1 MSKNIHA
8 MAIKPGMGR
17 KSSNKNPPFLSHE
30 FVIQN
35 HADIVSCFA
44 MVFVVGLM
52 LQATNSLASIFIAL
66 HHNVTGADPSH
77 ENPKGEPFSY
87 TSGWKDGCAV
97 FFYTLICII
106 MHAILQEYALD
117 KISKKLHLS
126 KFKLSRF
133 NESGQLVVFYA
144 MSFLWGFD
152 VIVREQYIGNM
163 AKLWENFPDHPM
175 VFLHKLF
182 FIIQLAYYLHM
193 LPELYFQKVKKDE
206 QRAKIEHALGG
217 FFLIATAYFLGFQRI
232 ALVLLTLHYFCEFIG
247 HAFQLVNIFD
257 KEEKFVRLRL
267 VHNVVFILTRFATMV
282 LAFLTLFYGITDIS
296 QTKRSFMLATVFGLQ
311 GYLIFDFISNVLKS
325 KRETAAD
332 QPSKST
338 TVTAPL
344 TKGEKTK
351 KERKKE
357 SDLPEA
363 DQNAQSSPVAAS
375 SGKASRKA
383 KVK

>member
-1 MSKNIHA
+1 

-17 KSSNKNPPFLSHE
+17 KTSNKNPPFLSHE

-77 ENPKGEPFSY
+77 ENPQGEAYSY

-106 MHAILQEYALD
+106 MHAILQEYVLD

-152 VIVREQYIGNM
+152 VIVREKYVGNM
-163 AKLWENFPDHPM
+163 AKLWEGFPEHPM

-182 FIIQLAYYLHM
+182 FVIQLAYYLHM

-206 QRAKIEHALGG
+206 QKAKVEHALGG
-217 FFLIATAYFLGFQRI
+217 FFLIANAYFLGFQRI
-232 ALVLLTLHYFCEFIG
+232 ALVLLTLHYLCEFIG
-247 HAFQLVNIFD
+247 HSFQLVSIFD
-257 KEEKFVRLRL
+257 KEEKFVQLRH

-282 LAFLTLFYGITDIS
+282 LAFLTLFYGIDNVS
-296 QTKRSFMLATVFGLQ
+296 QMKRSFMLATVFGLQ

-325 KRETAAD
+325 KRESNSAEHNSERPLKAAA
-332 QPSKST
+332 PAKS
-338 TVTAPL
+338 
-344 TKGEKTK
+344 EKTK

-363 DQNAQSSPVAAS
+363 DQNTVQSSPAPV
-375 SGKASRKA
+375 SGKASK
-383 KVK
+383 KVKVK

>member
-1 MSKNIHA
+1 

-35 HADIVSCFA
+35 HADIVSCVA

-52 LQATNSLASIFIAL
+52 LQATNALASIFIAL

-77 ENPKGEPFSY
+77 ENPQGEPYSY

-152 VIVREQYIGNM
+152 VIVREQYFGNM
-163 AKLWENFPDHPM
+163 AKLWEGFPEHPM

-206 QRAKIEHALGG
+206 QKAKIQHALGG
-217 FFLIATAYFLGFQRI
+217 FFLIATAYFMGFQRI
-232 ALVLLTLHYFCEFIG
+232 ALVLLTLHYFCEFIA

-257 KEEKFVRLRL
+257 KEEKFTRLRL

-282 LAFLTLFYGITDIS
+282 LAFLTLFYGIENVS
-296 QTKRSFMLATVFGLQ
+296 QIKRSFMLSTVFGLQ
-311 GYLIFDFISNVLKS
+311 GYLIFDFISNVLRS
-325 KRETAAD
+325 KRESSNEQQSERLHKPAA
-332 QPSKST
+332 PVKS
-338 TVTAPL
+338 
-344 TKGEKTK
+344 EKTMNDECCK
-351 KERKKE
+351 D
-357 SDLPEA
+357 SLI
-363 DQNAQSSPVAAS
+363 
-375 SGKASRKA
+375 
-383 KVK
+383 

>member
-1 MSKNIHA
+1 
-8 MAIKPGMGR
+8 
-17 KSSNKNPPFLSHE
+17 
-30 FVIQN
+30 
-35 HADIVSCFA
+35 
-44 MVFVVGLM
+44 
-52 LQATNSLASIFIAL
+52 
-66 HHNVTGADPSH
+66 
-77 ENPKGEPFSY
+77 
-87 TSGWKDGCAV
+87 
-97 FFYTLICII
+97 
-106 MHAILQEYALD
+106 
-117 KISKKLHLS
+117 
-126 KFKLSRF
+126 
-133 NESGQLVVFYA
+133 

-332 QPSKST
+332 HQPKTTTVVAPSSKS
-338 TVTAPL
+338 
-344 TKGEKTK
+344 EKSK

>member
-1 MSKNIHA
+1 

-332 QPSKST
+332 QPSKTT

-344 TKGEKTK
+344 TKGEKSK

>member
-1 MSKNIHA
+1 

-17 KSSNKNPPFLSHE
+17 KTSTKNPPFLSHE

-35 HADIVSCFA
+35 HADIVSCVA

-52 LQATNSLASIFIAL
+52 LQATNALASIFIAL

-77 ENPKGEPFSY
+77 ENPQGEPYFY

-106 MHAILQEYALD
+106 MHAILQEYVLD

-163 AKLWENFPDHPM
+163 AKLWEGFPEHPM
-175 VFLHKLF
+175 MFLHKLF

-232 ALVLLTLHYFCEFIG
+232 ALVLLTLHYFCEFIS

-282 LAFLTLFYGITDIS
+282 LAFLTLFYGIDNVS
-296 QTKRSFMLATVFGLQ
+296 QMKRSFMLATVFGLQ
-311 GYLIFDFISNVLKS
+311 GYLIFDFISNVLRS
-325 KRETAAD
+325 KRESSAEQQSERPLKQA
-332 QPSKST
+332 PVKS
-338 TVTAPL
+338 
-344 TKGEKTK
+344 EKSK

-363 DQNAQSSPVAAS
+363 DQQNAAQTSPAPAG
-375 SGKASRKA
+375 GKASKKVKA
-383 KVK
+383 K

>member
-1 MSKNIHA
+1 
-8 MAIKPGMGR
+8 MGR

-35 HADIVSCFA
+35 HADIVSCVA

-52 LQATNSLASIFIAL
+52 LQATNALASIFIAL

-77 ENPKGEPFSY
+77 ENPQGEPYSY

-152 VIVREQYIGNM
+152 VIVREQYFGNM
-163 AKLWENFPDHPM
+163 AKLWEGFPEHPM

-206 QRAKIEHALGG
+206 QKAKIQHALGG
-217 FFLIATAYFLGFQRI
+217 FFLIGTAYFMGFQRI
-232 ALVLLTLHYFCEFIG
+232 ALVLLTLHYFCEFIA

-257 KEEKFVRLRL
+257 KEEKFTRLRL

-282 LAFLTLFYGITDIS
+282 LAFLTLFYGIDNVS
-296 QTKRSFMLATVFGLQ
+296 QIKRSFMLSTVFGLQ
-311 GYLIFDFISNVLKS
+311 GYLIFDFISNVLRS
-325 KRETAAD
+325 KRESSNEQQSERLHKPAA
-332 QPSKST
+332 PAKS
-338 TVTAPL
+338 
-344 TKGEKTK
+344 EKTK

-363 DQNAQSSPVAAS
+363 DQNAAQASPVPAT
-375 SGKASRKA
+375 SGKASKKVKA
-383 KVK
+383 K

>member
-1 MSKNIHA
+1 

-332 QPSKST
+332 QPSSKAT
-338 TVTAPL
+338 TVTTPL

>member
-1 MSKNIHA
+1 

-232 ALVLLTLHYFCEFIG
+232 ALVLLTLHYLCEFIG

-332 QPSKST
+332 HQPKTT
-338 TVTAPL
+338 TVVAPSS
-344 TKGEKTK
+344 KGEKSK

>member
-1 MSKNIHA
+1 

-332 QPSKST
+332 QPSSKAT
-338 TVTAPL
+338 AVTAPL
-344 TKGEKTK
+344 TKGEKSK

>member
-1 MSKNIHA
+1 

-44 MVFVVGLM
+44 MIFVVGLM
-52 LQATNSLASIFIAL
+52 LQATNSVASIFIAL

-77 ENPKGEPFSY
+77 ENPQGEPYFY
-87 TSGWKDGCAV
+87 TTGWKDGCAV
-97 FFYTLICII
+97 FFYMLICII

-152 VIVREQYIGNM
+152 VIVREQYLGNV
-163 AKLWENFPDHPM
+163 AKLWEGFPDHPM

-182 FIIQLAYYLHM
+182 FIIQMAYYWHI

-206 QRAKIEHALGG
+206 QKAKVQHAVVG
-217 FFLIATAYFLGFQRI
+217 FFLIATAYFLGFHRI
-232 ALVLLTLHYFCEFIG
+232 ALVLLMLHYFCEFIA
-247 HAFQLVNIFD
+247 HSFQLVNIFD
-257 KEEKFVRLRL
+257 KDEKFVKLRII
-267 VHNVVFILTRFATMV
+267 HNVVFILTRFATMV
-282 LAFLTLFYGITDIS
+282 LTFLTLFYGINDVS
-296 QTKRSFMLATVFGLQ
+296 QTKRSFMLATIFGLQ
-311 GYLIFDFISNVLKS
+311 GYLIFDFISNVLRS
-325 KRETAAD
+325 KRERSVEHSERQAKAA
-332 QPSKST
+332 
-338 TVTAPL
+338 A
-344 TKGEKTK
+344 TKIEKTK

-363 DQNAQSSPVAAS
+363 DQNAVQSTPS
-375 SGKASRKA
+375 STVSGRGAKKT

>member
-1 MSKNIHA
+1 

-87 TSGWKDGCAV
+87 TSGWKDSCAV

-332 QPSKST
+332 QPSSKAT

-344 TKGEKTK
+344 TKGEKSK

>member
-1 MSKNIHA
+1 M
-8 MAIKPGMGR
+8 
-17 KSSNKNPPFLSHE
+17 
-30 FVIQN
+30 
-35 HADIVSCFA
+35 
-44 MVFVVGLM
+44 
-52 LQATNSLASIFIAL
+52 ATNSLASIFIAL

-152 VIVREQYIGNM
+152 VIVREQYLGNM
-163 AKLWENFPDHPM
+163 AKLWENFPEHPM

-217 FFLIATAYFLGFQRI
+217 FFLIATAYFMGFQRI

-282 LAFLTLFYGITDIS
+282 LAFLTLFYGIENIS

-332 QPSKST
+332 QPAKST
-338 TVTAPL
+338 TLAAPT

-363 DQNAQSSPVAAS
+363 DQNAQSSPVAT

>member
-1 MSKNIHA
+1 

-332 QPSKST
+332 QPSSKAT
-338 TVTAPL
+338 AVTAPL
-344 TKGEKTK
+344 TKGEKSK

-375 SGKASRKA
+375 SGKASRKT